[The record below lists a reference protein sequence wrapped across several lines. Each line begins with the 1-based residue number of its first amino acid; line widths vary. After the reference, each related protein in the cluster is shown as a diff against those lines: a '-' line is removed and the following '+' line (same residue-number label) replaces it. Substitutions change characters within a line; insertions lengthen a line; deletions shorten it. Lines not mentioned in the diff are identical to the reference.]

1 MSKSKCD
8 LTARFFHPPQRTVSC
23 HNGLLDTRTKHIVAR
38 DRLAVAHQRAVES
51 ERRKSASN
59 LQFLA
64 FEQKQFEKKLSTR
77 FGSDQFLPS
86 RHRSI
91 SDATDR
97 RRPSWHAVSE
107 TKLSES
113 LNACNVNVLATPK
126 SVEYQT
132 RFSLGSDDDPLEN
145 RISFQDEEQRD
156 HFLTAKA
163 KKNVQTP
170 SVAVIP
176 PDDDI

>member
-1 MSKSKCD
+1 MSKSKRD
-8 LTARFFHPPQRTVSC
+8 LTAKFFHPPHRTVSC

-64 FEQKQFEKKLSTR
+64 FEQKQFEKKLSSR

-91 SDATDR
+91 SDASDR

-113 LNACNVNVLATPK
+113 LNASNTNVLAAPK
-126 SVEYQT
+126 SVEYGT

-145 RISFQDEEQRD
+145 PISFQDEEQRD
-156 HFLTAKA
+156 NLTVKT

-176 PDDDI
+176 PDDDV